1 MSRRIF
7 AIAVCLIGIGA
18 AWSFA
23 QQVDERSFE
32 GEHRNDA
39 PSWKNGPPKALN
51 PNPAE
56 NLRPY
61 ESNIFGDER
70 PRIERRTDLIAE
82 PASQEI
88 VVIET
93 KHPQEKIVLSGLI
106 EKLKQVA
113 ENKSLSE
120 QNKEIIQ
127 QAARIL
133 TNINGK
139 TVVDTSRPPQPMTR
153 IVPRPESSGGP
164 IPIPRAGGPYRVFQG
179 KHETILLDT
188 KTGRTWS
195 LETTQGIKNWKEIGG
210 PRESESDS
218 QPTTRYQSDRGSD

>member
-120 QNKEIIQ
+120 EDKEIIQ
-127 QAARIL
+127 QAATIL

-153 IVPRPESSGGP
+153 VVPYSSGPPASAANPTGGPYSISQGKDGAILLDRKTGKSWWLQSSGNAKQWVQIGGPDESIIPESSERRQVGEK
-164 IPIPRAGGPYRVFQG
+164 Y
-179 KHETILLDT
+179 
-188 KTGRTWS
+188 
-195 LETTQGIKNWKEIGG
+195 
-210 PRESESDS
+210 
-218 QPTTRYQSDRGSD
+218 